1 MNEANAK
8 YHAVFAA
15 YLSLLT
21 GTVGVVIS
29 IMTAD
34 AELSMSLYGMALIEV
49 IDVAASIMVQL
60 ALKSSLRVLKIEL
73 RINILSCL
81 EGSCSC
87 LECFYSQTGRLI
99 LFNFI

>member
-1 MNEANAK
+1 MNGANAK

-29 IMTAD
+29 IMAAD

-49 IDVAASIMVQL
+49 IDVAASIMVLYIYQPTCFKEL
-60 ALKSSLRVLKIEL
+60 SESAQDRIENQYSFMLGGLMFVLGVFL
-73 RINILSCL
+73 LTDR
-81 EGSCSC
+81 
-87 LECFYSQTGRLI
+87 
-99 LFNFI
+99 